1 MPASKTVFIRVINKI
16 YPLAGRINDTNL
28 CFIDCDDSGALFIEA
43 QVHAQLS
50 EKLSQSTAIE
60 ELNQYLPLEPYAHD
74 ADNIPLAI
82 QISFFECGGMAIGV
96 CISHKNEKMVT
107 KRLVFNKEKLA
118 ALKELTSSA
127 AIGSLVRDPTRV
139 EANELAAF
147 DHLCAF
153 GNLFVTTSALLVS
166 DKNQELHDLVWH
178 LRTAFTK
185 VNDEYI
191 KNVQS
196 GMPYLNTLSNEMK
209 PLFEEDMGSCCWCG
223 FPVYEVDYGWG
234 KPVVVCTSA
243 VPMNNVVILMS
254 TRCGDGIEAWINML
268 EDEIAMLPEEILS
281 LATDHL
287 LSCP

>member
-1 MPASKTVFIRVINKI
+1 
-16 YPLAGRINDTNL
+16 
-28 CFIDCDDSGALFIEA
+28 
-43 QVHAQLS
+43 
-50 EKLSQSTAIE
+50 
-60 ELNQYLPLEPYAHD
+60 
-74 ADNIPLAI
+74 
-82 QISFFECGGMAIGV
+82 
-96 CISHKNEKMVT
+96 MVT

-139 EANELAAF
+139 EAVSAFIWKHFIGLTKAKADNTKQTFAAY
-147 DHLCAF
+147 HTV
-153 GNLFVTTSALLVS
+153 NLRIRMSLPLLIIS
-166 DKNQELHDLVWH
+166 
-178 LRTAFTK
+178 FTK

>member
-1 MPASKTVFIRVINKI
+1 
-16 YPLAGRINDTNL
+16 
-28 CFIDCDDSGALFIEA
+28 
-43 QVHAQLS
+43 
-50 EKLSQSTAIE
+50 
-60 ELNQYLPLEPYAHD
+60 
-74 ADNIPLAI
+74 
-82 QISFFECGGMAIGV
+82 
-96 CISHKNEKMVT
+96 MVT

-127 AIGSLVRDPTRV
+127 AMGSLAKADNTKQTFAAYHTVNLRTRMS
-139 EANELAAF
+139 LPAF

-185 VNDEYI
+185 VNDEFI

-209 PLFEEDMGSCCWCG
+209 PLFEEDMGSCCFSSWCG

-268 EDEIAMLPEEILS
+268 EDEIAILPEEILS